1 MRWTNLEVRKIL
13 RLLRKPHKLEL
24 ERLAVL
30 LREAVGSDDEAAAL
44 RTIIDRAFESASPTD
59 RLRLEIIRRC
69 DIEGETTR
77 QTAKA
82 LNISTRQFFRYRADA
97 IEAIARSIERELRR
111 PPDSQSQ
118 LLRLAGMV
126 ETIDPRAALDIYR
139 RASRNGESDTAYN
152 VVRTAAWA
160 DCEVTLDLIDAC
172 EGPWRLLALC
182 AVARHLVSHGKNEQ
196 AAVVRDDIR
205 VQLEEVSGP
214 GYDAA
219 AFELALLDRC
229 EACRIDD
236 VRKSGTLL
244 QSLRLLAGHDESL
257 LALVLI
263 SEADQALIEG
273 DLAAAAIALDD
284 VEVLDVHGRDLNIMA
299 RTALGRA
306 MLSHVQGFHEEAFVL
321 ANGAAPVIAAL
332 EGGFALRAAG
342 IAGRAAL
349 LCGGRWD
356 PPFALFEQYSRV
368 WTKALTEAVAA
379 RHVLSTDPTAS
390 LQVAESALALATHH
404 GSPMLASYAQ
414 ISLAAALDALGNE
427 REAQRLRLEAWESAL
442 RIGDRFALYDLFVH
456 PHARPHDIGCMTL
469 DEAFVL
475 ALQRYVEETFGGVRA
490 VVNMRSVLSESLRIA
505 VSASPGQESAV
516 SMVRALPDRE
526 QQDAVAMAGTA
537 ASQAVS
543 ILLAPRERRRF
554 EKRFMHAWHDLTIA
568 VFESGDDEEQRAV

>member
-1 MRWTNLEVRKIL
+1 MEVRKML
-13 RLLRKPHKLEL
+13 RLLRKPHALGF

-30 LREAVGSDDEAAAL
+30 LREALGADDEAEAL
-44 RTIIDRAFESASPTD
+44 RKIIDGAFESSSPTD
-59 RLRLEIIRRC
+59 RVRRDIIRHC

-77 QTAKA
+77 QSAAA
-82 LNISTRQFFRYRADA
+82 LNVSMRQFFRYRAEA
-97 IEAIARSIERELRR
+97 IEAITRAIERALRR
-111 PPDSQSQ
+111 PPDSQNQ

-126 ETIDPRAALDIYR
+126 ETIDPKAALDIYR
-139 RASRNGESDTAYN
+139 RVPRNGSGETAYN
-152 VVRTAAWA
+152 VVRTAVWA
-160 DCEVTLDLIDAC
+160 GLDVTQELINAC

-196 AAVVRDDIR
+196 AAVIRDDIR
-205 VQLEEVSGP
+205 VKLEEACGP

-236 VRKSGTLL
+236 ARKSGELL
-244 QSLRLLAGHDESL
+244 QSLRILAGHDESL

-273 DLAAAAIALDD
+273 NLAAAAIALED
-284 VEVLDVHGRDLNIMA
+284 VEVLDIHGRDLNVMA

-356 PPFALFEQYSRV
+356 PPFTLFERYPRV

-379 RHVLSTDPTAS
+379 RHVLATDPLAS
-390 LQVAESALALATHH
+390 MQAAESALALATYHE
-404 GSPMLASYAQ
+404 SPMLASYAQ
-414 ISLAAALDALGNE
+414 VSLAAAHDSLGNE
-427 REAQRLRLEAWESAL
+427 HEAQHIRVAAWEKAL
-442 RIGDRFALYDLFVH
+442 RIGDRFGLYDMFVH
-456 PHARPHDIGCMTL
+456 PHARVHDVGCMRL
-469 DEAFVL
+469 DAAF
-475 ALQRYVEETFGGVRA
+475 
-490 VVNMRSVLSESLRIA
+490 
-505 VSASPGQESAV
+505 
-516 SMVRALPDRE
+516 VRALQKYIEEMVGDLQNVGNVRIALSEALRMAVSVSPGRMAKGPIMHAVLDRE
-526 QQDAVAMAGTA
+526 QQDVLARAGRA
-537 ASQAVS
+537 ASQAVL
-543 ILLAPRERRRF
+543 ILLPPSEREQF
-554 EKRFMHAWHDLTIA
+554 DERFMRAWHDLTTA
-568 VFESGDDEEQRAV
+568 SYELSEDEEQRAG